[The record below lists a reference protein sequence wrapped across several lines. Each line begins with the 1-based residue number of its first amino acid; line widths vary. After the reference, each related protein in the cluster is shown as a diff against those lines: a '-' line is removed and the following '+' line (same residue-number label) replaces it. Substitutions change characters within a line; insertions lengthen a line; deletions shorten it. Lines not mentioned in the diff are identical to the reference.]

1 MPLFIIINLALC
13 FFAQTDS
20 VFKSLLLIPL
30 FMHINLG
37 IAIVSLL
44 GSLIK
49 KFNSLVWF
57 DLFSS
62 ATTVVWFAYWQT
74 SFKDD
79 SPMFFF
85 YPLYFSM
92 LSALISLFFINAL
105 TKVDKDSFAI
115 MQQIDKKVLLHP
127 AIIMVGILLSLESH
141 QNFMLFPTLMTLLFI
156 RFSIAS
162 SVRLR
167 KH

>member
-105 TKVDKDSFAI
+105 I
-115 MQQIDKKVLLHP
+115 PLL
-127 AIIMVGILLSLESH
+127 ILT
-141 QNFMLFPTLMTLLFI
+141 PIT
-156 RFSIAS
+156 R
-162 SVRLR
+162 VP
-167 KH
+167 